1 MACTAIRSRLDLCGK
16 AVFVNTPTLL
26 SRCVRTVCSCFD
38 FRPIVTSPS
47 SATGAIE
54 QLERR
59 SLMSVTVDAGGLDPT
74 FGAGGITAIDLAGN
88 LDQAHAMALA
98 PDGKLVI
105 GGTSSFAGPSF
116 NSRAV
121 LVRLNSD
128 GTVDTSFGDNGQ
140 LVMPELRLPANPI
153 WPLDVE
159 DFTALA
165 VQADGKIVAAGP
177 AFIGWSPWGTPYH
190 GATAFA
196 AVRFNTDGTFDQSFG
211 TNGIA
216 LADFS
221 TAADTPARL
230 LVAPDGKILVA
241 GSAGTTLSPFDSP
254 SSNYNVFG
262 VARFTADGVLD
273 DTFGG
278 GDGMA
283 TVDFTTGAF
292 SGGYGATAITLVG
305 NRIVVAGVAS
315 QQNAPKAVAL
325 ARLNDDGTFDA
336 HFGAGGRVL
345 TINSCTVSD
354 LMADADGSVLVAESD
369 ARGAALVA
377 RYTRGGQLDAGFGTD
392 GVATTSVE
400 ENLSPNRGYRFTRMA
415 DGNVAVAG
423 ATTTDALDYSGPAQ
437 SVFVCVLDAA
447 GWVVRSVAAARP
459 AEAGD
464 IVAVEFQPDGML
476 LAAGNNFFT
485 GGTGLDTPAGWL
497 LAARFDVGD
506 GFVPVANPFD
516 TMDPG
521 PDPDSDP
528 EPEPE
533 PAPEPQPAP
542 DVTPGEVTTPSVV
555 ARMQGRP
562 LVKRGRTYRFKV
574 VYSSDQPM
582 DASALASGVAVSGP
596 SGFGQAADPARM
608 TFGRGGSRVVVRY
621 RVNAPGGAFDAA
633 DNGTYTVEL
642 RAGVATAVTSRGR
655 ALVSASG
662 AIVLGEFQVSARAR
676 SRTSRAP
683 DGSMAAQV
691 LVQTKWSSQ
700 SVTR

>member
-1 MACTAIRSRLDLCGK
+1 
-16 AVFVNTPTLL
+16 
-26 SRCVRTVCSCFD
+26 
-38 FRPIVTSPS
+38 
-47 SATGAIE
+47 
-54 QLERR
+54 
-59 SLMSVTVDAGGLDPT
+59 MSVTVDAGGLDPT

-159 DFTALA
+159 DFT
-165 VQADGKIVAAGP
+165 
-177 AFIGWSPWGTPYH
+177 GWPSRLTEKSSPPGRRSSGGRH
-190 GATAFA
+190 GELRITAPP
-196 AVRFNTDGTFDQSFG
+196 RLQPCEFNTDGTFDQSFG

-292 SGGYGATAITLVG
+292 SGGCGATAITLVG

-345 TINSCTVSD
+345 TIDSCTVSD

-415 DGNVAVAG
+415 DGNVAVAARRRRTLLITPARRKASSSACWMPRDG
-423 ATTTDALDYSGPAQ
+423 SSAPWRRRDRPRPAILWRWSFNPTGCCSPQATTSLP
-437 SVFVCVLDAA
+437 
-447 GWVVRSVAAARP
+447 AARGSTLP
-459 AEAGD
+459 
-464 IVAVEFQPDGML
+464 
-476 LAAGNNFFT
+476 
-485 GGTGLDTPAGWL
+485 
-497 LAARFDVGD
+497 
-506 GFVPVANPFD
+506 
-516 TMDPG
+516 
-521 PDPDSDP
+521 
-528 EPEPE
+528 
-533 PAPEPQPAP
+533 
-542 DVTPGEVTTPSVV
+542 
-555 ARMQGRP
+555 
-562 LVKRGRTYRFKV
+562 
-574 VYSSDQPM
+574 
-582 DASALASGVAVSGP
+582 
-596 SGFGQAADPARM
+596 
-608 TFGRGGSRVVVRY
+608 RGGSSP
-621 RVNAPGGAFDAA
+621 PGS
-633 DNGTYTVEL
+633 TS
-642 RAGVATAVTSRGR
+642 ATASCRSPTRLIRWIPGR
-655 ALVSASG
+655 TRTPIRNPNPNPPPS
-662 AIVLGEFQVSARAR
+662 R
-676 SRTSRAP
+676 SRRRT
-683 DGSMAAQV
+683 
-691 LVQTKWSSQ
+691 
-700 SVTR
+700 